1 MDSLT
6 IVLTD
11 TRLIDGWVAAAN
23 ANGLSPEAIGQ
34 EFLTTQGRSY
44 ADLYRVGIITGA
56 AFVSRFTPAEYG
68 AILAAAAT
76 NPEVQGLLDQLFDS
90 HNVALDDPRLEPGLA
105 LLVSEGLLDAARPA
119 EILFYARPFPQA
131 NDTTDPVVDDDT
143 TDLLVDDDIALLPDG
158 GDV

>member
-1 MDSLT
+1 MTALSSLT
-6 IVLTD
+6 ITLTD

-23 ANGLSPEAIGQ
+23 ANGLSPEAIVQ

-44 ADLYRVGIITGA
+44 ADLYRVGIITGS

-68 AILAAAAT
+68 AILTAAAT

-90 HNVALDDPRLEPGLA
+90 PNVALDDPRLEPGLA

-119 EILFYARPFPQA
+119 EILAYVRPEPEV
-131 NDTTDPVVDDDT
+131 TE
-143 TDLLVDDDIALLPDG
+143 
-158 GDV
+158 

>member
-1 MDSLT
+1 MPLATLT
-6 IVLTD
+6 ITLTD

-44 ADLYRVGIITGA
+44 ADLYRVGVITGA

-68 AILAAAAT
+68 AILTAAAT

-90 HNVALDDPRLEPGLA
+90 PNVAMDDPRLEPGLA

-119 EILFYARPFPQA
+119 EILAYVRPEPEV
-131 NDTTDPVVDDDT
+131 TE
-143 TDLLVDDDIALLPDG
+143 
-158 GDV
+158 

>member
-1 MDSLT
+1 MPLATLT
-6 IVLTD
+6 ITLTD

-23 ANGLSPEAIGQ
+23 ANGLSPEAISQ

-44 ADLYRVGIITGA
+44 ADLYRVGIVTGA

-68 AILAAAAT
+68 DILTAAAT

-90 HNVALDDPRLEPGLA
+90 PNVALDDPRLEPGLA

-119 EILFYARPFPQA
+119 EILAYVRPEPEV
-131 NDTTDPVVDDDT
+131 TE
-143 TDLLVDDDIALLPDG
+143 
-158 GDV
+158 